1 MTSHT
6 CLDRAHKPVQISKQ
20 MASTSGHCLPG
31 GNISSLPSSSW
42 ETEVQRDE
50 RLSPVRRSPCFRGDH
65 SDIIQATIYSWFV
78 RSAQYLKGISLLP
91 RQTASSP
98 GGTHK
103 SWAVNFHLIL
113 RDVCDMSPALPPA
126 PWIPRTPES
135 SIKGHNLLRDFGLCL
150 RLNKVRNRGQRDQ
163 NNIFK

>member
-1 MTSHT
+1 MEATSAGSLEMTSHT
-6 CLDRAHKPVQISKQ
+6 CLDCAHKPVQISKQ

-42 ETEVQRDE
+42 ETEVQRDA

-98 GGTHK
+98 GGAHT

-113 RDVCDMSPALPPA
+113 RDVCDMSPALPLPHEYLEL
-126 PWIPRTPES
+126 PNHQS
-135 SIKGHNLLRDFGLCL
+135 RDIICSEILVYAYG
-150 RLNKVRNRGQRDQ
+150 
-163 NNIFK
+163 